1 MRAKTQMTV
10 PIEVITTT
18 VQRSVRYV
26 ATDDPEEARAAILHH
41 TLTHPECYDD
51 IDEVVVYHHDVSF
64 LEDAPQLVE
73 MPANLVFDTPE
84 DLLQD

>member
-1 MRAKTQMTV
+1 MLMKTQMTV

-26 ATDDPEEARAAILHH
+26 VTNDPEAARKAVLHH
-41 TLTHPECYDD
+41 TLAHPECYDD
-51 IDEVVVYHHDVSF
+51 IDEIVVYHHDVSF
-64 LEDAPQLVE
+64 LEDAQQLIE
-73 MPANLVFDTPE
+73 MPADIVFDTPE